1 MNTNNIEEIN
11 KIKEDSI
18 NITGKDKSN
27 IQLYFESSMNISEIE
42 GKENERTNKNIIKEN
57 DIDNSLNSYI
67 YLDNLSIHQL
77 HKDIN
82 INIKNENNIKKK
94 LTKEDLDNIPLPLF
108 SCIYCSNDY
117 ISFRHLSNEILSYK
131 YYNETSIYDMKILNK
146 IINYQPIIDQYNNN
160 FKLLDIIIKN
170 TDYLKK
176 YYSKQNCLTFY
187 NSEEYKKFF
196 LANNL
201 KIKNL
206 LLQKCENFIIR
217 KKNKDLTNKRINSN
231 KYINRNISYNRLS
244 FHNNNNSIGKDNF
257 DKIFGNIKNNNN
269 TIVTGTG
276 SHSSLNNIV
285 SFSLNNNDNNNNNNL
300 YFNNINIMENIME
313 KIEKNEESENDDEG
327 GEEFLNFFGN
337 ESQNQIQKKM
347 NKQNIIFEDKVYDI
361 WNPDITLINEKD
373 ENENK
378 DDNESKNKN
387 LIDNKNNLSDNI
399 NTNRNNNLYNI
410 KKNLNDDLNN
420 NKIKIN
426 QIDKLDNN
434 NNTQKIFSE
443 RKIKEIK
450 KIFNSPQN
458 SYIQKN
464 KNNNL
469 INNKAKNLCN
479 INIKK
484 NIVNKTNSNYNEDKN
499 NDNHITYDFFK
510 KKNLFNFK
518 SFYINKNKKNSN
530 NNNNL
535 LNLFKNKKNDI
546 LDNNE
551 FLCHTKDLNKE
562 TNLDKNKYKQKNN
575 KKENEKS
582 KNMTINTN
590 SQDSKNLLFLL
601 KCPKLISHSNKINPI
616 NDNINHYLSPKIIKK
631 TFSSYKN
638 IKNENY
644 IIVKSKGENNSRNST
659 SRVNKIIDKTKYNNL
674 SQFYENN
681 IKIYNSRNISNK
693 RKKILNNNQDFGDL
707 IKSNSVYMN
716 GNQKEKSG
724 FSSSSHF
731 QINLSKIIYNNKD
744 NGKIND
750 LMIKINKKNNFK
762 ININDFAFFNKN
774 KNKNKNN
781 MQKIKY
787 NFHSPPL
794 ISKRNES
801 ASKPLSQ
808 KKNLITKL
816 KL

>member
-1 MNTNNIEEIN
+1 MNTNSIEEIN

-94 LTKEDLDNIPLPLF
+94 LTKEDLDNIPLPIF

-276 SHSSLNNIV
+276 THSSLNNIV

-313 KIEKNEESENDDEG
+313 KIEKNE
-327 GEEFLNFFGN
+327 
-337 ESQNQIQKKM
+337 
-347 NKQNIIFEDKVYDI
+347 
-361 WNPDITLINEKD
+361 
-373 ENENK
+373 
-378 DDNESKNKN
+378 
-387 LIDNKNNLSDNI
+387 
-399 NTNRNNNLYNI
+399 
-410 KKNLNDDLNN
+410 
-420 NKIKIN
+420 
-426 QIDKLDNN
+426 
-434 NNTQKIFSE
+434 
-443 RKIKEIK
+443 
-450 KIFNSPQN
+450 
-458 SYIQKN
+458 
-464 KNNNL
+464 
-469 INNKAKNLCN
+469 
-479 INIKK
+479 
-484 NIVNKTNSNYNEDKN
+484 
-499 NDNHITYDFFK
+499 
-510 KKNLFNFK
+510 
-518 SFYINKNKKNSN
+518 
-530 NNNNL
+530 
-535 LNLFKNKKNDI
+535 
-546 LDNNE
+546 
-551 FLCHTKDLNKE
+551 
-562 TNLDKNKYKQKNN
+562 
-575 KKENEKS
+575 
-582 KNMTINTN
+582 
-590 SQDSKNLLFLL
+590 
-601 KCPKLISHSNKINPI
+601 
-616 NDNINHYLSPKIIKK
+616 
-631 TFSSYKN
+631 
-638 IKNENY
+638 
-644 IIVKSKGENNSRNST
+644 
-659 SRVNKIIDKTKYNNL
+659 
-674 SQFYENN
+674 
-681 IKIYNSRNISNK
+681 
-693 RKKILNNNQDFGDL
+693 
-707 IKSNSVYMN
+707 
-716 GNQKEKSG
+716 
-724 FSSSSHF
+724 
-731 QINLSKIIYNNKD
+731 
-744 NGKIND
+744 
-750 LMIKINKKNNFK
+750 
-762 ININDFAFFNKN
+762 
-774 KNKNKNN
+774 
-781 MQKIKY
+781 
-787 NFHSPPL
+787 
-794 ISKRNES
+794 
-801 ASKPLSQ
+801 
-808 KKNLITKL
+808 
-816 KL
+816 